1 MSSLPETSLQEI
13 YGDTYREDFLN
24 HNKKYLAD
32 LLVSNIAA
40 RNFRE
45 VKHDFS
51 KLFGTQTEL
60 PEHWFQKIKDNIEK
74 MNPMLNL
81 VRIRNTTALP
91 RLVPNEQQIS
101 YLALFDLHTKK
112 IYYLFITPYILDAL

>member
-1 MSSLPETSLQEI
+1 MSSLTETSLQEI
-13 YGDTYREDFLN
+13 YGDTYQEDFLS

-51 KLFGTQTEL
+51 KLFGTGREL
-60 PEHWFQKIKDNIEK
+60 PEQWFQQVKVNIEK
-74 MNPMLNL
+74 MNPMLNI
-81 VRIRNTTALP
+81 VRVTDLSALP
-91 RLVPNEQQIS
+91 TMVPNEQQIS
-101 YLALFDLHTKK
+101 YFALFDMHNKK
-112 IYYLFITPYILDAL
+112 VYYLYVTPYILDAM